1 VCAKSH
7 AVVFSPD
14 IYGIHIGGWCPS
26 IREYSFKEVRILTR
40 IKVIFAVLATM
51 AAMLA
56 ASAAPAMADVDID
69 GSDDFGVADFD
80 GFFGFGDFNDGDD
93 FFAFDDGNGL
103 FDFGGGIGFDVE
115 QETGDTGDVVL
126 ETNVS

>member
-1 VCAKSH
+1 M
-7 AVVFSPD
+7 
-14 IYGIHIGGWCPS
+14 
-26 IREYSFKEVRILTR
+26 TR

-56 ASAAPAMADVDID
+56 ASAVPAMADVDID